1 MGGGSGSRP
10 AESTV
15 RLEGVVEQEYAGVRL
30 DVYLSKALAGSSR
43 SAISARVS
51 SVSVN
56 GAAARLSRKVAAGDR
71 VVCRLKAPET
81 REIVPEP
88 IELDVLYENDDVVVV
103 NKPAGFVVHPANGNW
118 SGTLVHALLYRYP
131 DLESRFGTRERP
143 GIVHRLDKDTSGV
156 LIVAKNPDAHFHL
169 ARQFERRKVLKR
181 YVALV
186 RGSPPA
192 SVGSVE
198 GFIRR
203 DPHNRKR
210 FAWSDSTGKPSK
222 TEYRVL
228 ARFERRSL
236 VALAPKTGRTHQL
249 RVHMQHCN
257 CPIVGDEV
265 YGRRDSLGLMLHA
278 ALLSITLPGEASVRT
293 FTAPLPERIR
303 SALSECASPEAFEA
317 QRWYDVLR
325 EW

>member
-1 MGGGSGSRP
+1 MSDASQSRSS
-10 AESTV
+10 ESAV
-15 RLEGVVEQEYAGVRL
+15 QLQGVVDEAYSGARL
-30 DVYLSKALAGSSR
+30 DVYLSRALAHCSR
-43 SAISARVS
+43 SALSARVS
-51 SVSVN
+51 SVLVN
-56 GAAARLSRKVAAGDR
+56 GTAARLSRKVAAGDR
-71 VVCRLKAPET
+71 VVCELQAPESH
-81 REIVPEP
+81 EIEPEP
-88 IELDVLYENDDVVVV
+88 IDLEVLFENDDVVVV
-103 NKPAGFVVHPANGNW
+103 NKPAGLVVHPANGNW

-156 LIVAKNPDAHFHL
+156 LIVAKSLDAHADL
-169 ARQFERRKVLKR
+169 ARQFERRKVVKR
-181 YVALV
+181 YIALV
-186 RGSPPA
+186 RGAPPA
-192 SVGSVE
+192 SIGCVE

-210 FAWSDSTGKPSK
+210 FVWSDSSGKAAR
-222 TEYRVL
+222 TDYRVL
-228 ARFERRSL
+228 ARFERHSL

-249 RVHMQHCN
+249 RVHMHHCD

-265 YGRRDSLGLMLHA
+265 YGRRDRLGLMLHA
-278 ALLSITLPGEASVRT
+278 ALLSIKLPGERTART

-303 SALSECASPEAFEA
+303 SSLSEYASREGFEA